1 MLIIICLR
9 ELCSLSALHAP
20 HSFHHLHELFT
31 WRLWAFVGWF
41 SFSNLK
47 LFQTISTGTMLMI
60 QHSLLCYLVIEAEE
74 KTNSLKSNS
83 ILMPIFIYLFFGLS
97 FHIVFEL
104 TLWLLHHH
112 CVLLQVNL
120 DSTTRDLT
128 IQLLQAPSRSSLS
141 HAQKRIYSLLDTD
154 CYPRFLQ
161 SDVYLALL
169 HEAE

>member
-1 MLIIICLR
+1 
-9 ELCSLSALHAP
+9 
-20 HSFHHLHELFT
+20 
-31 WRLWAFVGWF
+31 
-41 SFSNLK
+41 
-47 LFQTISTGTMLMI
+47 MI

-83 ILMPIFIYLFFGLS
+83 ILTPIFIHLFFGLS

-104 TLWLLHHH
+104 TLSGY
-112 CVLLQVNL
+112 CTITVLLQVNL

>member
-47 LFQTISTGTMLMI
+47 LFQTVSTGTMLMI
-60 QHSLLCYLVIEAEE
+60 QHSLCYLVIEAEE

-83 ILMPIFIYLFFGLS
+83 ILMPIFYLFIFWL
-97 FHIVFEL
+97 VFPYSIWIDFM
-104 TLWLLHHH
+104 WLLHHH